1 MTGESI
7 LIVEDERIVALDIK
21 STLER
26 LGYQVAETAA
36 EGAEAVAKAGRARP
50 DLVLMDVR
58 LQGEMDGIEAARR
71 IQRLYDI
78 PVIFLTAHSDSDT
91 LERAK
96 ASSPFG
102 YLLKPF
108 EEREVHLAVELAVY
122 KHQVE
127 QRMRQAKA
135 AAEAANDA
143 KTSFLGTVSHELRT
157 PMNGI
162 IGMIELM
169 LMTSLNDE
177 QKEYAALIK
186 DSSLKLLGV
195 LNDIL
200 DYSRIE
206 ARTLRLHKTAF
217 NLDQAIEATV
227 APWREQAQTKGLA
240 FELFVSPD
248 IPVDLEGDAARL
260 KQVLSNLVHNAVKF
274 TDHGSVRVEVK
285 NAAEAAGQHTPPRIR
300 LHVSVSDTGPGLSE
314 EQAQNAFESFT
325 QGEDYMT
332 RSQGGLGLGLTIAN
346 RLVELLG
353 GRIWIES
360 NSGRGS
366 TFHFTALMALQT
378 SVAPKPEEAP
388 SPVDLSGVRVLV
400 AEDNSTSRMLAV
412 RLLSQNGAE
421 VKTAQDGFQALEA
434 LASEPF
440 DLVLM
445 DVQMPVMDGIQATHR
460 IRSGQIKDVQPNI
473 PIVATTAHAMR
484 GDAQRCLSAGMNRYL
499 SKPLDVRSLLKTIGE
514 ILDLDDQAENNAEFQ
529 EQPPLLEIEATLERM
544 AGDVELH
551 REILI
556 AFEEDAPKRLQDI
569 RRALEEKNL
578 EDVRRSNHALRGA
591 AVNIGAERLVH
602 VTQKLSSDVQF
613 GRLDK
618 AAKSMAL
625 MDRVFELTLAQI
637 RSTVEKN

>member
-1 MTGESI
+1 
-7 LIVEDERIVALDIK
+7 
-21 STLER
+21 
-26 LGYQVAETAA
+26 
-36 EGAEAVAKAGRARP
+36 
-50 DLVLMDVR
+50 
-58 LQGEMDGIEAARR
+58 
-71 IQRLYDI
+71 
-78 PVIFLTAHSDSDT
+78 
-91 LERAK
+91 
-96 ASSPFG
+96 
-102 YLLKPF
+102 
-108 EEREVHLAVELAVY
+108 
-122 KHQVE
+122 
-127 QRMRQAKA
+127 
-135 AAEAANDA
+135 
-143 KTSFLGTVSHELRT
+143 
-157 PMNGI
+157 
-162 IGMIELM
+162 
-169 LMTSLNDE
+169 
-177 QKEYAALIK
+177 
-186 DSSLKLLGV
+186 
-195 LNDIL
+195 
-200 DYSRIE
+200 
-206 ARTLRLHKTAF
+206 
-217 NLDQAIEATV
+217 
-227 APWREQAQTKGLA
+227 
-240 FELFVSPD
+240 
-248 IPVDLEGDAARL
+248 
-260 KQVLSNLVHNAVKF
+260 
-274 TDHGSVRVEVK
+274 
-285 NAAEAAGQHTPPRIR
+285 
-300 LHVSVSDTGPGLSE
+300 
-314 EQAQNAFESFT
+314 
-325 QGEDYMT
+325 
-332 RSQGGLGLGLTIAN
+332 
-346 RLVELLG
+346 
-353 GRIWIES
+353 
-360 NSGRGS
+360 
-366 TFHFTALMALQT
+366 MALQT

-578 EDVRRSNHALRGA
+578 EDVRRSNHTLRGA